1 MQELELGSRNYHYV
15 LVVLHLF
22 GDPLFVDADTV
33 TVSLSVLSTEKPER
47 KADDSDK
54 HT

>member
-15 LVVLHLF
+15 LVVLHLS

-33 TVSLSVLSTEKPER
+33 TVLNAEEPETYL
-47 KADDSDK
+47 KYS
-54 HT
+54 